1 MFFLTATKFLGHKHL
16 AVWTCIYNKQNIGYF
31 VQGSDENKTKKIIEI
46 LTGIKNQESLAI
58 SWQRRF
64 AEFKINAVRIFNSLI
79 F

>member
-1 MFFLTATKFLGHKHL
+1 MKTK
-16 AVWTCIYNKQNIGYF
+16 Q
-31 VQGSDENKTKKIIEI
+31 KKIIEI